1 MKIATWN
8 INSIKSRLG
17 HVLDWSVKNQPD
29 VLCLQET
36 KVSDDIFPLVK
47 LKEAGFE
54 YTIFHGERTYNGVA
68 ILSRH
73 PLTEI
78 QKNFPGDDAGVQSR
92 LIAATVKGIRILN
105 AYVPHGTRIGTP
117 KFEYKLE
124 WLAFLRRYLDE
135 FYDPEDDVLLCGD
148 FNITPHE
155 MDLWDTAL
163 WRNKLHYTKPERDAL
178 IEVKRWGFVDLFR
191 QLNPDAREYSWWGM
205 FHPHMFPHNK
215 GLRLDHIWATEP
227 LAEICTDC
235 WIDKEPRGW
244 DKPSDHAPVIAEFST

>member
-8 INSIKSRLG
+8 VNSIRSRLG
-17 HVLDWSVKNQPD
+17 HVLDWSAKVRPD

-36 KVSDDIFPLVK
+36 KVRDDRFPHMRLR
-47 LKEAGFE
+47 EAGFE
-54 YTIFHGERTYNGVA
+54 YAVFHGERAYNGVA

-78 QKNFPGDDAGVQSR
+78 QKNFPGDTDEVQSR
-92 LIAATVKGIRILN
+92 LVAATVEGIRIIN
-105 AYVPHGTRIGTP
+105 VYVPHGTRIGTP

-135 FYDPEDDVLLCGD
+135 FYDPADEVLLCGD

-155 MDLWDTAL
+155 LDLWNTAI
-163 WRNKLHYTKPERDAL
+163 WRNKLFCTKPERDAL
-178 IEVKRWGFVDLFR
+178 LNVKRWGFVDLFR
-191 QLNPDAREYSWWGM
+191 QINPDAREYSWWGM
-205 FHPHMFPHNK
+205 LQPNMFSKNK

-227 LAEICTDC
+227 LAEACTDC

-244 DKPSDHAPVIAEFST
+244 EKPSDYGPVIVEIGV

>member
-1 MKIATWN
+1 
-8 INSIKSRLG
+8 
-17 HVLDWSVKNQPD
+17 
-29 VLCLQET
+29 
-36 KVSDDIFPLVK
+36 
-47 LKEAGFE
+47 
-54 YTIFHGERTYNGVA
+54 
-68 ILSRH
+68 
-73 PLTEI
+73 LTEI

-92 LIAATVKGIRILN
+92 LIAATVKGIRVLN

-135 FYDPEDDVLLCGD
+135 FYNAEDDVLLCGD

-244 DKPSDHAPVIAEFST
+244 EKPSDHAPVIAEFST